1 MKFPFFRPFG
11 LSYASGVLRFLAPAV
26 LAVGTLVA
34 VVLTVASSEAAGPP
48 PALGSDFNLPLL
60 PGAGPPRPGVYAS
73 EPAISADPDGYP
85 CPGCFFPSE
94 T

>member
-11 LSYASGVLRFLAPAV
+11 LSYASGVLPILAPAV
-26 LAVGTLVA
+26 LAVGALVA
-34 VVLTVASSEAAGPP
+34 VVLKVASSEAAVPP

-60 PGAGPPRPGVYAS
+60 LEQGRPAPVFMPRSPQSLPTPTATPAPVAS
-73 EPAISADPDGYP
+73 SP
-85 CPGCFFPSE
+85 E

>member
-11 LSYASGVLRFLAPAV
+11 LSYASGVLPILAPAV
-26 LAVGTLVA
+26 LAGTLVA

-60 PGAGPPRPGVYAS
+60 LEQGRPAPVFMPRSPQSLPTPTATPAPVAS
-73 EPAISADPDGYP
+73 SP
-85 CPGCFFPSE
+85 
-94 T
+94 